1 MKERIKYLQN
11 IGRQR
16 QLLKIKNSSLDE
28 LAQSLGS
35 ETDAKKMYEALRKS
49 HEGYM
54 RIQKVS
60 PSIGEKVA
68 QIKAKQRRISAV
80 PLASAQLTGVEKW
93 VQAKKTQRNAE
104 SSACTRSRSPV
115 IVGY

>member
-1 MKERIKYLQN
+1 MKERIKFLQN

-60 PSIGEKVA
+60 PSMGRATRVSEMFVEHRSSDGTRLERER
-68 QIKAKQRRISAV
+68 KALC
-80 PLASAQLTGVEKW
+80 P
-93 VQAKKTQRNAE
+93 
-104 SSACTRSRSPV
+104 
-115 IVGY
+115 

>member
-1 MKERIKYLQN
+1 MDCMKERIKYLQN

-60 PSIGEKVA
+60 PSIGENVA

-80 PLASAQLTGVEKW
+80 PLASA
-93 VQAKKTQRNAE
+93 RC
-104 SSACTRSRSPV
+104 S
-115 IVGY
+115 